1 ISAGFAVPKNADD
14 AQKVK
19 NVLEAVK
26 DMMLHLR
33 QSSAFIGCLQA
44 QNTEDKKASLLQSE
58 SSSLSARFNSSL
70 QKIQQDLTK
79 TDDTVWNSLMEDEAL
94 EEFNFVLNEW
104 RDKAKLLLSEQE
116 ENLITALSLDGY
128 HGWSQLYDMLVG
140 EIKIKITVDGQ
151 E

>member
-1 ISAGFAVPKNADD
+1 KNGILISVFRKLSLSGGKAMTVKYQEEWDLDVLFPGGSDSAELRGHMDEAAPKLKEFEKISASFTVPKNADD
-14 AQKVK
+14 APKVK

-70 QKIQQDLTK
+70 QKIQ
-79 TDDTVWNSLMEDEAL
+79 
-94 EEFNFVLNEW
+94 
-104 RDKAKLLLSEQE
+104 
-116 ENLITALSLDGY
+116 
-128 HGWSQLYDMLVG
+128 
-140 EIKIKITVDGQ
+140 
-151 E
+151 